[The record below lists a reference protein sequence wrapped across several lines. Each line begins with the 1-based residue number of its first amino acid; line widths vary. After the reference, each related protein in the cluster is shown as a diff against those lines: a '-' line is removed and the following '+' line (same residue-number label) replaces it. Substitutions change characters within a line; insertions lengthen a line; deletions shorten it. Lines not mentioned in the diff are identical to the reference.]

1 MSLTGALAA
10 EYREKLHQLE
20 KSGAAYAAEY
30 REKLHQLE
38 KLMNQMPP
46 GMFSNAPPI
55 FEVPLEQYEENTLNP
70 KIEARHKEYIEKH
83 SPYYKSHPK
92 LLKEFSI
99 KYPIQLY
106 KAYLAVEA
114 KVN

>member
-1 MSLTGALAA
+1 MSEAA
-10 EYREKLHQLE
+10 ELREKIE
-20 KSGAAYAAEY
+20 KI
-30 REKLHQLE
+30 
-38 KLMNQMPP
+38 MNRMPP
-46 GMFSNAPPI
+46 GMFSNAPHI
-55 FEVPLEQYEENTLNP
+55 FDVPLEQYEENTLNP
-70 KIEARHKEYIEKH
+70 EIEDKHKEYIEKH